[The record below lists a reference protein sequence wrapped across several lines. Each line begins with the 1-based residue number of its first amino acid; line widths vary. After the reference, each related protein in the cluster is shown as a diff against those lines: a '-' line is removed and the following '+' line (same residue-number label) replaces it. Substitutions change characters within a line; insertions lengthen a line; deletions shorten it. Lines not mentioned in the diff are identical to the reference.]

1 LEQIPVTESN
11 RSARAA
17 ALWMVHGST
26 LSQLLRAHG
35 REAHAANLDAALRE
49 VASIIAAEIGQPA
62 LTEAIDWVS
71 DQLWSQ
77 PGISVP
83 SSARH

>member
-1 LEQIPVTESN
+1 MTDSA
-11 RSARAA
+11 RSARVA

-35 REAHAANLDAALRE
+35 REAHAANLDAALGE
-49 VASIIAAEIGQPA
+49 VAAIIAAEIGQPA

-71 DQLWSQ
+71 DQLWDR
-77 PGISVP
+77 PGISTP
-83 SSARH
+83 SPARH